1 MIIILDHITVR
12 LYCKNFAFEHGKSL
26 QCQVEQNTGID
37 FYDIQTR
44 EIYAVNPC
52 MLEHEGLVFN
62 ILRSFQQLPLQPL
75 PKLLQTK
82 FISLHF
88 SMKQSMIF
96 LVKVF

>member
-1 MIIILDHITVR
+1 
-12 LYCKNFAFEHGKSL
+12 
-26 QCQVEQNTGID
+26 
-37 FYDIQTR
+37 
-44 EIYAVNPC
+44 

-75 PKLLQTK
+75 RKLLETK

>member
-1 MIIILDHITVR
+1 
-12 LYCKNFAFEHGKSL
+12 
-26 QCQVEQNTGID
+26 
-37 FYDIQTR
+37 
-44 EIYAVNPC
+44 